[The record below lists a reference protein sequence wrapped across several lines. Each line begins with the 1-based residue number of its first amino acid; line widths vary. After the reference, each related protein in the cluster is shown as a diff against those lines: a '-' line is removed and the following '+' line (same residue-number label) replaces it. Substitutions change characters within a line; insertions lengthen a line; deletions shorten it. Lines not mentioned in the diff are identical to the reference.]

1 MDVFL
6 LSLKNG
12 VKMFSYLS
20 KKMYTNEKQGD
31 KMEAI
36 IKELESRK
44 EEIEASVEVVFKTHM
59 KITDWDVPEADDKE
73 AAKILLDMMQAKIDA
88 IRADVE
94 AGKYDN
100 Y

>member
-1 MDVFL
+1 
-6 LSLKNG
+6 
-12 VKMFSYLS
+12 
-20 KKMYTNEKQGD
+20 MYTVKQGD
-31 KMEAI
+31 IMQAI

-44 EEIEASVEVVFKTHM
+44 TEIEGAVELLFKTNM

-73 AAKILLDMMQAKIDA
+73 AAEIILNIMQEKIDA
-88 IRADVE
+88 IKADVK